1 MPKVIFSISSNDTDR
16 EAKVHDAV
24 EELRSLFP
32 ELKTSDAFTS
42 ADYTGQGPEYL
53 AVAASAETEFPLDR
67 LKIFVKAFEWNVG
80 RDPEAAPS
88 PIVPIDIDIV
98 SYGDQIL
105 KPHDLDQSAF
115 REAIASL

>member
-24 EELRSLFP
+24 EELRPLFP
-32 ELKTSDAFTS
+32 ELRTSEAF
-42 ADYTGQGPEYL
+42 AGPDYTGQGPEYL
-53 AVAASAETEFPLDR
+53 TVAASAETDFSLDR
-67 LKIFVKAFEWNVG
+67 LKVFVKAFEWNVG
-80 RDPEAAPS
+80 REPEADTSA
-88 PIVPIDIDIV
+88 IVTIDIDIV

-105 KPHDLDQSAF
+105 KTRDLEQPAF